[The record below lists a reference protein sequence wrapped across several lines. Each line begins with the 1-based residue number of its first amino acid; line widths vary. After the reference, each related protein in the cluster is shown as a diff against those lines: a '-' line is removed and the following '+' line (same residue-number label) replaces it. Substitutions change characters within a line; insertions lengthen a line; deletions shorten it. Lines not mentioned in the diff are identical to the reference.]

1 MCHDSR
7 DGQVPTDSK
16 EPVKTRAAARQI
28 EPTSDNYA
36 LGYAQRCAW
45 IFGSWWYGAILAASG
60 AAYVL
65 ASTVTGHHPGTG
77 TVMAVLGLAIAGLG
91 WLASAPKRF
100 TRKRP
105 KPALDVH
112 RAEQAIRINPG
123 IAIGSNALM
132 IVILVTLAFATPR
145 GTAPDVVPI
154 LVMMSVFAPMAG
166 IALLRVRAFL
176 VNRQARYA
184 HWLARGATS

>member
-1 MCHDSR
+1 MR
-7 DGQVPTDSK
+7 V
-16 EPVKTRAAARQI
+16 AARQV
-28 EPTSDNYA
+28 EPSPDNYA
-36 LGYAQRCAW
+36 LGYARRCAW
-45 IFGSWWYGAILAASG
+45 IFGSWWYGAILTASG

-65 ASTVTGHHPGTG
+65 AATATGHHPEVGIV
-77 TVMAVLGLAIAGLG
+77 TVAFGLAIASIG

-105 KPALDVH
+105 EPALDVY

-123 IAIGSNALM
+123 IVIGSNVLM
-132 IVILVTLAFATPR
+132 VVILVALAFATPR

-154 LVMMSVFAPMAG
+154 LVMMSVFAPMMG
-166 IALLRVRAFL
+166 IALMRIRTFL
-176 VNRQARYA
+176 VNRTARYA